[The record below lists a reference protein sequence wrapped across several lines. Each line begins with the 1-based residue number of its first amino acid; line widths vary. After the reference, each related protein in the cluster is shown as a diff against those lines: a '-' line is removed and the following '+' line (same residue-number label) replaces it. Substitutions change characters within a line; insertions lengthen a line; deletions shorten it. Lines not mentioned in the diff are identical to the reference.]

1 MAFTCSDHGR
11 WLALGIPH
19 RSLGELNEFCD
30 QRATTC
36 RHPCQP
42 HFARRD
48 VGDRRPGDVGAL
60 VVGGRR
66 FGKHTE
72 TTSRRDMFELL
83 LDAARLGCRRGPLP
97 SAHFFC
103 HRTPFGY
110 GISVLEQVLTG
121 EVVQA
126 DGLLAGE
133 SMSRGASSAVSS
145 ARRAA
150 PAPPTTSAPATTG
163 GR

>member
-1 MAFTCSDHGR
+1 MYRLTKPALCAVSAAAELSIGIRLVDHISQPDTPAHGR

-48 VGDRRPGDVGAL
+48 VGNRRPGDVGAL
-60 VVGGRR
+60 VVGCRR
-66 FGKHTE
+66 LGKHTE

-83 LDAARLGCRRGPLP
+83 LDAARLGYRRRPLP

-110 GISVLEQVLTG
+110 GIGVLEQMLTG
-121 EVVQA
+121 
-126 DGLLAGE
+126 
-133 SMSRGASSAVSS
+133 
-145 ARRAA
+145 
-150 PAPPTTSAPATTG
+150 
-163 GR
+163 